1 MKAAG
6 PRMRGGGFQICSYTD
21 LRWGNGDFCD
31 ALCDVLRA
39 GFAAVYAAV
48 STTARTTISFLP
60 VPDLQ
65 FAV

>member
-39 GFAAVYAAV
+39 GFAAVYAAKP
-48 STTARTTISFLP
+48 TTISFLP

>member
-6 PRMRGGGFQICSYTD
+6 PRIRGGGFQICSHTD
-21 LRWGNGDFCD
+21 LRWTNRDFFD

-39 GFAAVYAAV
+39 GFAAVCAAKP
-48 STTARTTISFLP
+48 TTISFLP
-60 VPDLQ
+60 GPDLQ